1 MRAALLS
8 VHVLAAVL
16 TVGPVTVA
24 ASMFPRFAR
33 AALADPASGPAARAV
48 LAVLYRICRVYAA
61 VGLFVPV
68 LGLATAAELGVLG
81 DPWVIASVALT
92 VLAAV
97 LLVARILP
105 AQRLLV
111 AGSAGPDA
119 TADDRSSARL
129 SATTG
134 VFALLWVTVTVLM
147 IIRPGSTT
155 GA

>member
-1 MRAALLS
+1 MRVALLS

-33 AALADPASGPAARAV
+33 AALADPGSVPARAV
-48 LAVLYRICRVYAA
+48 LAVLYRICRVYSA

-68 LGLATAAELGVLG
+68 LGLTTAAELGVLG

-119 TADDRSSARL
+119 TADDRSFARL